1 MSKGRNGEIY
11 FVTWLRAVAVALI
24 LSCHLASWSE
34 NRILLIMSQILN
46 VGVPIFFILSGFLF
60 GIGGGQ
66 NKNPVQ
72 WYIKRIKRIFIPYE
86 IFMVVLLVL
95 HIMTKQEIKVI
106 QWVRTIL
113 GIQGFSGVR
122 GAEQTWFIT
131 AILICYLVTPEIAY
145 FSDLLCKKTKIIQK
159 VILTLVLFLPALIPF
174 IIGEAASFVTPIVW
188 YFLAYFCGKNWNKIK
203 YAINKSKMIGAMLI
217 IAVMF
222 LLRIIGRFIL
232 DGTILY
238 DYVIVVYEHNIV
250 AFCIAVIFI
259 YYFSNK
265 KPTRIVKTVSN
276 ISFEIYLYHCMFGV
290 GPIKISDLTRFYSLN
305 CVIIILLSAVI
316 AYIMNKFSDMVLKKI

>member
-1 MSKGRNGEIY
+1 ME
-11 FVTWLRAVAVALI
+11 L
-24 LSCHLASWSE
+24 
-34 NRILLIMSQILN
+34 
-46 VGVPIFFILSGFLF
+46 
-60 GIGGGQ
+60 GGQ

-86 IFMVVLLVL
+86 IFMAVLLVL

-131 AILICYLVTPEIAY
+131 AILICYLVRPGIAY
-145 FSDLLCKKTKIIQK
+145 FSDFLYKKTKMIQK
-159 VILTLVLFLPALIPF
+159 VILTLILFLPALIPF
-174 IIGEAASFVTPIVW
+174 IIGETVAPFVTPIVW
-188 YFLAYFCGKNWNKIK
+188 YFLAYFCGKNWNKIEST
-203 YAINKSKMIGAMLI
+203 INKSKVIGAILI

-265 KPTRIVKTVSN
+265 NPARIVKTVSN

-290 GPIKISDLTRFYSLN
+290 GPIKISDLTKFYSLN
-305 CVIIILLSAVI
+305 CVIIILLSVVI
-316 AYIMNKFSDMVLKKI
+316 AYIMNKFSDMVLKKL

>member
-1 MSKGRNGEIY
+1 
-11 FVTWLRAVAVALI
+11 
-24 LSCHLASWSE
+24 
-34 NRILLIMSQILN
+34 
-46 VGVPIFFILSGFLF
+46 
-60 GIGGGQ
+60 
-66 NKNPVQ
+66 
-72 WYIKRIKRIFIPYE
+72 
-86 IFMVVLLVL
+86 MV
-95 HIMTKQEIKVI
+95 
-106 QWVRTIL
+106 
-113 GIQGFSGVR
+113 
-122 GAEQTWFIT
+122 
-131 AILICYLVTPEIAY
+131 
-145 FSDLLCKKTKIIQK
+145 
-159 VILTLVLFLPALIPF
+159 
-174 IIGEAASFVTPIVW
+174 
-188 YFLAYFCGKNWNKIK
+188 FLAYFCGKNWNKIK